1 MVPTAESGRQK
12 RVRDEAAAWHALM
25 MEPTS
30 EAEVTA
36 FEHWLQADSAH
47 AQAYEEV
54 ESISS
59 LGERLP
65 RRLLAKSSARTPAR
79 LRPAFGLALVA
90 VCLLAAGLWL
100 TNPGRS
106 EEHTSELQS
115 LMRISY
121 SVFCFKKNKETR
133 SKACQSQ
140 L

>member
-1 MVPTAESGRQK
+1 
-12 RVRDEAAAWHALM
+12 

-100 TNPGRS
+100 PNPGIQPAYAPGPNPAPSRRPVRLGAG
-106 EEHTSELQS
+106 HRVNPAQGTDLAVP
-115 LMRISY
+115 RA
-121 SVFCFKKNKETR
+121 KNTMN
-133 SKACQSQ
+133 
-140 L
+140 

>member
-1 MVPTAESGRQK
+1 
-12 RVRDEAAAWHALM
+12 

-100 TNPGRS
+100 TNPGIQPAYAAVSNPGPSVRARS

-115 LMRISY
+115 LMSISY
-121 SVFCFKKNKETR
+121 AVFCLKKTR
-133 SKACQSQ
+133 QYISPYITIP
-140 L
+140 

>member
-1 MVPTAESGRQK
+1 
-12 RVRDEAAAWHALM
+12 

-90 VCLLAAGLWL
+90 ACLLAAGLCL
-100 TNPGRS
+100 TNPGIQPAYPAVSHPNPSVRHVRLGDGTRGLLTKGPDIAAPI
-106 EEHTSELQS
+106 EEHPRTCPL
-115 LMRISY
+115 
-121 SVFCFKKNKETR
+121 
-133 SKACQSQ
+133 
-140 L
+140 

>member
-65 RRLLAKSSARTPAR
+65 RRLLAKSSARPPAR
-79 LRPAFGLALVA
+79 LRPTFGLALLA
-90 VCLLAAGLWL
+90 VCLLAAGL
-100 TNPGRS
+100 RS
-106 EEHTSELQS
+106 EERLVGKECVSTCRSGWS
-115 LMRISY
+115 PY
-121 SVFCFKKNKETR
+121 SKKKKTD
-133 SKACQSQ
+133 
-140 L
+140 